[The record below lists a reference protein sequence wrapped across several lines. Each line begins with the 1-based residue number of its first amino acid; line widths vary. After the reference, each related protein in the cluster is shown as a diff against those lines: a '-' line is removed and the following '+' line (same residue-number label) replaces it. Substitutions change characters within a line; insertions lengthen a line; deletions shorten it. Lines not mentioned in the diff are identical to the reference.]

1 MSLQPSEFSHMPLHP
16 CSFVRGTKQQGT
28 FSWSCFTSIM
38 GWQGL
43 CSKSPP
49 RGTQAVGATLAAMVG
64 VRGKCSLTHWLLKL
78 PLRTHRFASQWQSE
92 FPSHASLQGD
102 VQSSPEPGRRG
113 FQYLR
118 TPLMTQQLNS
128 VLSCRTSQRLH
139 CAIVP
144 CPSLER
150 VGRSG
155 QRSPD
160 SLAWETLFSQSIS
173 WAESFLESPLGTT
186 ANS

>member
-1 MSLQPSEFSHMPLHP
+1 MPLHP

-28 FSWSCFTSIM
+28 FSWSCFTSVT

-49 RGTQAVGATLAAMVG
+49 SRTQAVGATLVAMVG

-78 PLRTHRFASQWQSE
+78 PLRTHHFASQWQSE

-113 FQYLR
+113 FQHLR
-118 TPLMTQQLNS
+118 TPLTTQQLNG
-128 VLSCRTSQRLH
+128 VLSCRTSQCPH
-139 CAIVP
+139 CTAVP

-160 SLAWETLFSQSIS
+160 LLAWETLFSQSIPRSSAGEYQADERAGVARLS
-173 WAESFLESPLGTT
+173 WRVSGR
-186 ANS
+186 